1 MGCCRWSIVATPG
14 RLLHLI
20 VEMNLDLRSVQ
31 YVVFDEADRLFE
43 MGFETALSEIIHRLP
58 ASRQTL
64 LFSATLPKSL
74 IEFAKA
80 GLQEPKLVRLDADS
94 KISSDLRMAFFSVK
108 QAEKESCLLALLR
121 NVIKIPLRGHLK
133 DNESATEQSSKDKG
147 KGKERPHTAPHQTI
161 VFTATKHHVEYITM
175 LLTSAGFSVAH
186 IYGKL
191 DQTARSQQ
199 LQRFLQGSCD
209 ILVVTDVAARGI
221 DVPVLANVV
230 NYDFPGPGARLFVHR
245 VGRTARAGAKGWA
258 WSFVNGR
265 EVPFLLDLQ
274 LFLGRPLKVAGSDSS
289 LKSTR
294 GSGEEPFV
302 NSMIF
307 GSFPRAWLDDESEY
321 IRTLGETVSGLTQTK
336 DVMTRAQ
343 GMYER
348 TQGRASQASY
358 RRAKEIVKSGGITG
372 EGSVHPVFTLF
383 DQQAGPSTS
392 ATSGGEEGVTEKKT
406 TSPEEQAK
414 MEEARTALLRAVS
427 SFSPSETVFE
437 IGNKAKAGKTA
448 NSVGTAALMKDR
460 RKALAKARERA
471 LPTNVYAE
479 DKEIEVANNNVAD
492 VEMANDE
499 DIEAAFGSS
508 SSKPTGRKFR
518 DSEFYM
524 SHFQKDSAANKGYS
538 LRDGASFAEQARGAT
553 FEVADD
559 DGKASRQKSN
569 QMRWDTKKK
578 KFIKGDG
585 VGADNMKLVK
595 TESGARLPATYR
607 SGRFEEWKA
616 KTHKNVP
623 RVGEAELPSA
633 GGHGRHGANKRFK
646 HHKTEDA
653 KPLDKLS
660 LGYERKKSGGAVRKG
675 GRYAGKTMSRVKSE
689 LKSAAQIRKDRAAVE
704 KRKAK
709 NARPSRKKGKR

>member
-1 MGCCRWSIVATPG
+1 
-14 RLLHLI
+14 
-20 VEMNLDLRSVQ
+20 MNLDLRSVQ

-94 KISSDLRMAFFSVK
+94 KISSDLRMAFFNVK
-108 QAEKESCLLALLR
+108 QAEKEACLLALLR
-121 NVIKIPLRGHLK
+121 NVIKVPLRGHLK
-133 DNESATEQSSKDKG
+133 DSEAMEDHNSREKG

-161 VFTATKHHVEYITM
+161 VFTATKHHVEYITT

-199 LQRFLQGSCD
+199 LQRFLQGACD

-274 LFLGRPLKVAGSDSS
+274 LFLGRPLKVSGSDSA
-289 LKSTR
+289 LKLAKVT
-294 GSGEEPFV
+294 GEEPFV
-302 NSMIF
+302 NSLIF
-307 GSFPRAWLDDESEY
+307 GSFPRTWLDEETEY
-321 IRTLGETVSGLTQTK
+321 IRTLNETVSGLTQIK
-336 DVMTRAQ
+336 DVMLRAQ

-358 RRAKEIVKSGGITG
+358 RRAKEVTKSRGLT
-372 EGSVHPVFTLF
+372 EEASVHPVFTLLEL
-383 DQQAGPSTS
+383 QQAGSSTS
-392 ATSGGEEGVTEKKT
+392 TAADGEGNIAEKKV
-406 TSPEEQAK
+406 TSREDLVKA
-414 MEEARTALLRAVS
+414 EEARNALLRAVS

-448 NSVGTAALMKDR
+448 NSMGNAALMKDR
-460 RKALAKARERA
+460 RKALVKARERA
-471 LPTNVYAE
+471 LPANIYAE
-479 DKEIEVANNNVAD
+479 EQEMEVVNDHMAG

-499 DIEAAFGSS
+499 EIE
-508 SSKPTGRKFR
+508 
-518 DSEFYM
+518 
-524 SHFQKDSAANKGYS
+524 
-538 LRDGASFAEQARGAT
+538 
-553 FEVADD
+553 V
-559 DGKASRQKSN
+559 
-569 QMRWDTKKK
+569 
-578 KFIKGDG
+578 
-585 VGADNMKLVK
+585 
-595 TESGARLPATYR
+595 
-607 SGRFEEWKA
+607 
-616 KTHKNVP
+616 
-623 RVGEAELPSA
+623 
-633 GGHGRHGANKRFK
+633 
-646 HHKTEDA
+646 
-653 KPLDKLS
+653 
-660 LGYERKKSGGAVRKG
+660 
-675 GRYAGKTMSRVKSE
+675 
-689 LKSAAQIRKDRAAVE
+689 
-704 KRKAK
+704 
-709 NARPSRKKGKR
+709 